1 MDTIDSVRSAT
12 GFGSQMLIF
21 RDSTTYEDPTGKT
34 RTWEHAERPT
44 RPKGS
49 EIDGVGIV
57 AILEKPDGMWF

>member
-1 MDTIDSVRSAT
+1 
-12 GFGSQMLIF
+12 MLIF